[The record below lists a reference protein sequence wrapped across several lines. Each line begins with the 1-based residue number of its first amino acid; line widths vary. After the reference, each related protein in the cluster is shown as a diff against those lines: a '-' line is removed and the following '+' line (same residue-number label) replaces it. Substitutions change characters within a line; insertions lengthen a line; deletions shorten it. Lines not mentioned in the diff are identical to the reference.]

1 MVNKKGEKMT
11 NKQKQ
16 RYEELKALE
25 KAEKKQKT
33 AENKLH
39 EKWLKREFGL
49 SVADLK
55 KIINEQPKI
64 EKKIDMSY
72 VDYTANPEDAS
83 QVYKEFF

>member
-1 MVNKKGEKMT
+1 MT

-49 SVADLK
+49 SVAELK
-55 KIINEQPKI
+55 KIIEKTKI

-72 VDYTANPEDAS
+72 VDYTANPEDVS
-83 QVYKEFF
+83 QVYKKYF

>member
-1 MVNKKGEKMT
+1 MT

-16 RYEELKALE
+16 RYEELKKLE
-25 KAEKKQKT
+25 KAEKRQKA

-49 SVADLK
+49 SVAELK
-55 KIINEQPKI
+55 KIINERPPI

-83 QVYKEFF
+83 QVYKEYF